1 MNDGINGI
9 VKETIN
15 DGIKDVV
22 KETINELERQGK
34 IKNPSDKTP
43 YQRTEALL
51 YNLNSFYE
59 AVEFHYQQI
68 EILKSEGAPK
78 KSKSITSFVANSGLR
93 EQKDETEIVEEKIED
108 EKKVIYR
115 TRLLLG
121 IVENAIRDLPD
132 DKCPEII
139 ELIYRD
145 GKSIECVADEVGKS
159 HVTVAK
165 YRNIMVKTIAT
176 RLFPD
181 DTIKD
186 ILY

>member
-1 MNDGINGI
+1 MENT
-9 VKETIN
+9 E
-15 DGIKDVV
+15 IKDVV

-34 IKNPSDKTP
+34 IKNPSDKSP

-51 YNLNSFYE
+51 YNLNSFYD
-59 AVEFHYQQI
+59 AIEFHYEQI
-68 EILKSEGAPK
+68 ELLKTAGAPK
-78 KSKSITSFVANSGLR
+78 KSKSITSYVANSGLR
-93 EQKDETEIVEEKIED
+93 EIKDEAEIVDEKIED

-121 IVENAIRDLPD
+121 VVENALKDLPE

-139 ELIYRD
+139 DFIYRERMNLED
-145 GKSIECVADEVGKS
+145 VSKEVGVS

-165 YRNIMVKTIAT
+165 YRKSMISTIAT

-181 DTIKD
+181 ETIKD

>member
-1 MNDGINGI
+1 MENTEI
-9 VKETIN
+9 KE
-15 DGIKDVV
+15 VV
-22 KETINELERQGK
+22 KETIVELERQGK

-51 YNLNSFYE
+51 YNLNSFYD
-59 AVEFHYQQI
+59 AVQFHYQQI
-68 EILKSEGAPK
+68 EILKKVGAPK
-78 KSKSITSFVANSGLR
+78 KSKSITSFVANDGLR
-93 EQKDETEIVEEKIED
+93 EQKDEAEIVEEKIED
-108 EKKVIYR
+108 ERKVIYR

-121 IVENAIRDLPD
+121 IVENALKDLPE

-139 ELIYRD
+139 NLIYRD
-145 GKSIECVADEVGKS
+145 GMTVERVAEEVEKS

-165 YRNIMVKTIAT
+165 YRSFMVKTIAT

-181 DTIKD
+181 ETIKD